1 MSVQR
6 TSDEFY
12 KSLKEKLNQD
22 TLWPST
28 YLFKFIVPSDLDK
41 IAKIE
46 EIFDG
51 SGAEIETKE
60 SSNGN
65 FTSISIKVK
74 MKSAKA
80 VVVKYK
86 EVSVVEGVISL

>member
-12 KSLKEKLNQD
+12 KSLKEKLSQD

-51 SGAEIETKE
+51 SGAEIKTRE
-60 SSNGN
+60 SSNGS

-74 MKSAKA
+74 MKSAEA